1 MLNFKLERF
10 KMLPR
15 QPGTIWQGGV
25 VRMPAWYEDEN
36 GNPMRPRMA
45 IWYDRSRDFVSKPHI
60 IEDEDPYQAALEE
73 LIELAAEQGRHGFRP
88 FAIEVA
94 DGKLADY
101 LEARLG
107 DVDTRVDRVPSLTAL
122 APVLRDMASHL
133 SGRDEPPSA
142 FSGKGVGLPEM
153 RRFAEAASRFY
164 CARPWDEL
172 TDEDLIHI
180 EHPTAPPGMAYVSV
194 MGHGGMTFG
203 LSFFESLKAYEK
215 MRTAASPGHFFARH
229 GAWSVSFDEPTCLPF
244 ADVDLWED
252 HDLPLAAPMAYPYAS
267 WFGGA
272 KKSMRRPDAEQ
283 LAFIEGLLTALAE
296 SETAQMDQVRW
307 TRRVIAAGREVEY
320 RLELVNEVGEEADS
334 RSQLG
339 TVNPQRL
346 ARSTEKSSFDLQ
358 RLLDGQNFETLEQA
372 QAFLRGALQSGRA
385 VPSVQSTTPL
395 EQAQELMYEA
405 WDHTGRKSRKLVQRA
420 LEICPDCAD
429 AYVWLAEDSCDPAQA
444 LAWYQKGVEA
454 GERALG
460 AERMK
465 RDAGHFWGM
474 VDTRPYMRARL
485 GLAQCLWSLGER
497 HKAIAHYEELLRLN
511 PCDNQGVRYL
521 LLPCLIELNA
531 EDQVD
536 RLVGRYKED
545 EACQWL
551 YLRALWAYRREG
563 DSSAARELVRKAMQ
577 SNSLVPGFLVGRN
590 RMPARLPDSY
600 TMGSR
605 EEAVV
610 CAADLNETWQSVPGA
625 AAWLQQRAGSA
636 PSGQGKR
643 TRRSK

>member
-10 KMLPR
+10 NMLPS
-15 QPGTIWQGGV
+15 QPGVIWQGGV
-25 VRMPAWYEDEN
+25 VRMPAWYADGN

-45 IWYDRSRDFVSKPHI
+45 IWYDRSRDFVSKPRI
-60 IEDEDPYQAALEE
+60 IEDEDPYQAALDA
-73 LIELAAEQGRHGFRP
+73 LIDFAVEQGRHGFRP

-94 DGKLADY
+94 DGKLADF
-101 LEARLG
+101 LEAQLG
-107 DVDTRVDRVPSLTAL
+107 GTDTRVDRVPSLTAL
-122 APVLRDMASHL
+122 APVLRDMVSHM
-133 SGRDEPPSA
+133 SGRDEPPAA

-180 EHPTAPPGMAYVSV
+180 EHPAAPPGMAYVSV

-215 MRTAASPGHFFARH
+215 MQTAASPGHFFARH
-229 GAWSVSFDEPTCLPF
+229 GTWSLTFDDPTCLPF

-252 HDLPLAAPMAYPYAS
+252 HDLPLAGPEAYPIAS
-267 WFGGA
+267 WFGP
-272 KKSMRRPDAEQ
+272 KRSMRRPDVGQ

-296 SETAQMDQVRW
+296 SDAAEMDQVRW
-307 TRRVIAAGREVEY
+307 TRRVIVAGREVEY
-320 RLELVNEVGEEADS
+320 RLALVREVDEETGD
-334 RSQLG
+334 RSQLD
-339 TVNPQRL
+339 TFNPQRL

-358 RLLDGQNFETLEQA
+358 RLLDGQNFETFEQA
-372 QAFLRGALQSGRA
+372 QAFLRDALQSGRA
-385 VPSVQSTTPL
+385 VPSVPSTTPL

-405 WDHTGRKSRKLVQRA
+405 WDHTGRKSRKLVHRA

-429 AYVWLAEDSCDPAQA
+429 AYVWLAEDCSDVERA
-444 LAWYQKGVEA
+444 LEWYQKGVEA

-460 AERMK
+460 AERMD

-485 GLAQCLWSLGER
+485 GLAQCLWSLGKRQE
-497 HKAIAHYEELLRLN
+497 AIAHYEELLRLN

-531 EDQVD
+531 EDRVD
-536 RLVGRYKED
+536 RLLGRYKED
-545 EACQWL
+545 ETCQWL
-551 YLRALWAYRREG
+551 YLRALWAYRRDG

-577 SNSLVPGFLVGRN
+577 SNALVPGFLTGRN
-590 RMPARLPDSY
+590 RMPARLPSSY
-600 TMGSR
+600 SLGSR
-605 EEAVV
+605 EEAVA
-610 CAADLNETWQSVPGA
+610 CAMELGETWHSVPGA
-625 AAWLQQRAGSA
+625 ADWLERLAGSV
-636 PSGQGKR
+636 PIRQGKSP
-643 TRRSK
+643 RRSK